1 MNYSL
6 KKLLD
11 VPMLQKLVASL
22 DQISAMPIAI
32 VDIEGSIL
40 VDMLWQDICAKFHHM
55 NPITKNICLK
65 CDQQI
70 KAHLGERA
78 ETVYQCPLGLR
89 HSIVPIIVEEKHLG
103 NLLTGQHFS
112 ESPEDAFFIA
122 QASQYGFNEDD
133 YLGALRKVPL
143 FSEETLQK
151 NLNFIHGLTQMLA
164 EQGLQNK
171 RLQES
176 RERRSIILQTAICG
190 FWLADMQGRLLEVNE
205 AYCQMSGYSEQE
217 LLTMGIHD
225 LEGLERDEDTAIRI
239 RKIKETGQDHF
250 ESRHRRKDGT
260 LFDVEVNTQYQPFD
274 GGQCVAFIQDI
285 TGRKQVEKLLL
296 DEKALLR
303 SVIDSTTDLIYFKD
317 CNGIYIGCNKAAEKF
332 IGLPENEQIG
342 KSDFDFLDHEI
353 AVAARKFD
361 QIVITDGVPVH
372 VDEQVNS
379 PITGSLILNTVKAP
393 IIGSD
398 GQPIGL
404 VGISRDITERKR
416 TEEMLLQNIEQLRF
430 VLEGSQLGFWDWNV
444 ETGEVV
450 RNERWA
456 EMLGYTLSEIDF
468 STNQWTDLIHPD
480 DRERAWKSINDH
492 LEGRNPLHENE
503 YRLLTK
509 DGQYKWILDR
519 ATIVKRD
526 ETGRPVRVCGTHADI
541 TDQKRAEEAK
551 LLLEQQLQ
559 HTQKLESLGVLA
571 GGIAHDFNNI
581 LAIII
586 GYCSLI
592 KLNYQKAEKNIPLIE
607 SAAERAAG
615 LCRQMMAYAGK
626 AQLTKTKINMVEKVD
641 EIVGLLKATLPQNA
655 VIQTDLSAEIPLI
668 EGDTSQLG
676 QVVMNLI
683 INSSEAIGT
692 EQGVVDV
699 FLSRIKVLA
708 GKAYEDYHG
717 KPIPPGEYV
726 CLEVTD
732 NGCGMDES
740 AKWRIF
746 EPFYTTKFTGRGLG
760 MSAVLGIIKSHA
772 GALQLFSKTGHGTT
786 IKVYLPA
793 PKSENAENGGQNAS
807 TLLAPWRGSGT
818 ILLAEDETLLRDIAK
833 ELLEMFGFTVLEAV
847 NGKEALEIYQ
857 KNSAEITLV
866 VTDMGM
872 PVMDGYELFSELKK
886 LNSDL
891 PIIVSSGYGD
901 AEVTA
906 RIGSDNIAGIISKPY
921 NSDKLREVLKRV
933 MEGLGG

>member
-40 VDMLWQDICAKFHHM
+40 VDMLWWDICAKFHHM

-285 TGRKQVEKLLL
+285 TGRKQAEKLLL

-468 STNQWTDLIHPD
+468 STNQWTDLIC
-480 DRERAWKSINDH
+480 R
-492 LEGRNPLHENE
+492 
-503 YRLLTK
+503 
-509 DGQYKWILDR
+509 
-519 ATIVKRD
+519 
-526 ETGRPVRVCGTHADI
+526 
-541 TDQKRAEEAK
+541 
-551 LLLEQQLQ
+551 
-559 HTQKLESLGVLA
+559 SL
-571 GGIAHDFNNI
+571 
-581 LAIII
+581 
-586 GYCSLI
+586 
-592 KLNYQKAEKNIPLIE
+592 
-607 SAAERAAG
+607 
-615 LCRQMMAYAGK
+615 
-626 AQLTKTKINMVEKVD
+626 
-641 EIVGLLKATLPQNA
+641 
-655 VIQTDLSAEIPLI
+655 
-668 EGDTSQLG
+668 
-676 QVVMNLI
+676 
-683 INSSEAIGT
+683 
-692 EQGVVDV
+692 
-699 FLSRIKVLA
+699 
-708 GKAYEDYHG
+708 
-717 KPIPPGEYV
+717 
-726 CLEVTD
+726 
-732 NGCGMDES
+732 
-740 AKWRIF
+740 
-746 EPFYTTKFTGRGLG
+746 
-760 MSAVLGIIKSHA
+760 
-772 GALQLFSKTGHGTT
+772 
-786 IKVYLPA
+786 
-793 PKSENAENGGQNAS
+793 
-807 TLLAPWRGSGT
+807 
-818 ILLAEDETLLRDIAK
+818 
-833 ELLEMFGFTVLEAV
+833 
-847 NGKEALEIYQ
+847 
-857 KNSAEITLV
+857 
-866 VTDMGM
+866 
-872 PVMDGYELFSELKK
+872 
-886 LNSDL
+886 
-891 PIIVSSGYGD
+891 
-901 AEVTA
+901 
-906 RIGSDNIAGIISKPY
+906 
-921 NSDKLREVLKRV
+921 
-933 MEGLGG
+933 